1 MRTAPLFTLSVVMM
15 MMMRAMGS
23 VVDDEEMMVDDL
35 MEEEELE
42 RQGTPCACYN
52 PLPGTARAALSVPR
66 LMEEL
71 ERQGTP
77 CACYNPLA
85 GTARAAQG
93 VPKLLCT
100 RNPRAC
106 FVRCN
111 SRCPGIKR
119 IGNLCRSAAACRM

>member
-23 VVDDEEMMVDDL
+23 FVDDEEMMVDDL

-52 PLPGTARAALSVPR
+52 PL
-66 LMEEL
+66 
-71 ERQGTP
+71 
-77 CACYNPLA
+77 A

-93 VPKLLCT
+93 VSKLLCT